1 MSVRPERVG
10 AMLREALSN
19 QFQRSMPEYLDG
31 MITVVSVKMTSD
43 LRIAKIYVSI
53 YRSQTDPE
61 LLIKRMNTHTAEIR
75 KELAS
80 HVSMRF
86 MPELRFYRDD
96 TLDAAER
103 IDKLLEAVR
112 KEDEAKGLRRPDE
125 DRPADHTPDTGDDGE
140 GNNGERDNGEGDDSP
155 R

>member
-1 MSVRPERVG
+1 MSVRTERVG
-10 AMLREALSN
+10 AMLREELSN
-19 QFQRSMPEYLDG
+19 QFQRSLPEFLDG

-53 YRSQTDPE
+53 FRSQTDPE
-61 LLIKRMNTHTAEIR
+61 ILVKRLNTHTAEIR
-75 KELAS
+75 KELAT

-103 IDKLLEAVR
+103 IDKLLASVR
-112 KEDEAKGLRRPDE
+112 KEDEARGIRRTD
-125 DRPADHTPDTGDDGE
+125 DGTTDHTPEAGEGDGE
-140 GNNGERDNGEGDDSP
+140 GSSR
-155 R
+155 